1 MTRNRIG
8 IVVGTILLGLT
19 IGLASSGWTAERH
32 RAERHPEIQAAQ
44 RDLASAKV
52 HLQRA
57 ARDFGGHR
65 AKAVALIDQAQE
77 ELKRAVDF
85 DRTH

>member
-8 IVVGTILLGLT
+8 ILVGTVLLGLT
-19 IGLASSGWTAERH
+19 FGLASSGWTAERE
-32 RAERHPEIQAAQ
+32 RGERHPEIRAAQ
-44 RDLASAKV
+44 RDLASAKG
-52 HLQRA
+52 HLQAA

-77 ELKRAVDF
+77 ELRKAVEF
-85 DRTH
+85 DRKH

>member
-8 IVVGTILLGLT
+8 ILVGTVLLGIT
-19 IGLASSGWTAERH
+19 FGLASSGWSAQRERGEH
-32 RAERHPEIQAAQ
+32 HPEIRAAQ
-44 RDLASAKV
+44 RDLASAKG
-52 HLQRA
+52 HLQAA

-77 ELKRAVDF
+77 ELRKAVDF
-85 DRTH
+85 DKH